1 MTEKFTEPIRLTQFS
16 PGAGWACKL
25 SPADL
30 AQVLS
35 KLKVDLPENTIG
47 FESSEDCAV
56 VPIDDDNYLLQSV
69 DFFTPIVDDPYT
81 FGQIAAANS
90 LSDIYAMGGK
100 PLHALNIAEFPVD
113 DLPLDILTKIMQGGL
128 EITKKAGIPI
138 LGGHTIKDPV
148 PKYGL
153 VVTGSV
159 EKKHLTLNST
169 AKAGDV
175 LILTKPLGSGIIATA
190 IKKDEAP
197 KSIIEEAVNVMIK
210 LNRGSAKAMNAV
222 GVNACTDITGYG
234 LLGHLL
240 EMCNGSKVSATIEFN
255 EIPLIQGVYELAQKG
270 FIPGGTKRNLDYVS
284 PKVNF
289 SKNMSQEQK
298 YLLADAQTSGGLLI
312 SVLQEKADELVEILN
327 INNCLTSSI
336 IGKVYNPAES
346 TIYIN

>member
-1 MTEKFTEPIRLTQFS
+1 ML
-16 PGAGWACKL
+16 GN
-25 SPADL
+25 
-30 AQVLS
+30 
-35 KLKVDLPENTIG
+35 LKVDLPENTIG

-56 VPIDDDNYLLQSV
+56 FPLDENHFLIQSV

-90 LSDIYAMGGK
+90 LSDIYAMGGM
-100 PLHALNIAEFPVD
+100 PLHALNIAEFPSD
-113 DLPLDILTKIMQGGL
+113 DLPLEILTEIMQGGL
-128 EITKKAGIPI
+128 EITKQANIPI

-153 VVTGSV
+153 VVTGRV
-159 EKKHLTLNST
+159 EKENLTLNST

-190 IKKDEAP
+190 IKKDKAP
-197 KSIIEEAVNVMIK
+197 KSIMEEAINVMTN
-210 LNRGSAKAMNAV
+210 LNSGAAIAMNAV

-240 EMCNGSKVSATIEFN
+240 EMCKGSNVSVTLEFN

-284 PKVNF
+284 SQVNF
-289 SKNMSQEQK
+289 SKNISQEQQ

-312 SVLQEKADELVEILN
+312 SVAKEKAEDLQKTLTE
-327 INNCLTSSI
+327 NNTLSSAI
-336 IGKVYNPAES
+336 VGHVYNPAES
-346 TIYIN
+346 TIYVN

>member
-1 MTEKFTEPIRLTQFS
+1 
-16 PGAGWACKL
+16 
-25 SPADL
+25 
-30 AQVLS
+30 VLGN
-35 KLKVDLPENTIG
+35 LKVDLPENTIG

-56 VPIDDDNYLLQSV
+56 FPLDEDHFLIQSV

-90 LSDIYAMGGK
+90 LSDIYAMGGM
-100 PLHALNIAEFPVD
+100 PLHALNIAEFPSD
-113 DLPLDILTKIMQGGL
+113 DLPLEILTEIMQGGL
-128 EITKKAGIPI
+128 EITKQANIPI

-153 VVTGSV
+153 VVTGRV
-159 EKKHLTLNST
+159 KKENLTLNST

-190 IKKDEAP
+190 IKKDKAP
-197 KSIIEEAVNVMIK
+197 KSIMEEAVNVMTN
-210 LNRGSAKAMNAV
+210 LNSGATIAMNAV

-240 EMCNGSKVSATIEFN
+240 EMCKGSNVSVTLEFN

-284 PKVNF
+284 SQVNF
-289 SKNMSQEQK
+289 SKNISQEQQ
-298 YLLADAQTSGGLLI
+298 YILADAQTSGGLLI
-312 SVLQEKADELVEILN
+312 SVAKEKAEDLQKTLTE
-327 INNCLTSSI
+327 NNTLSSAVV
-336 IGKVYNPAES
+336 GHVYNPAES
-346 TIYIN
+346 TIYVN

>member
-1 MTEKFTEPIRLTQFS
+1 ML
-16 PGAGWACKL
+16 GN
-25 SPADL
+25 
-30 AQVLS
+30 
-35 KLKVDLPENTIG
+35 LKVDLPENTIG

-56 VPIDDDNYLLQSV
+56 SPLDENHFLIQSV

-90 LSDIYAMGGK
+90 LSDIYAMGGM
-100 PLHALNIAEFPVD
+100 PLHALNIAEFPSD
-113 DLPLDILTKIMQGGL
+113 DLPLEILTEIMQGGL
-128 EITKKAGIPI
+128 EITKQAQIPI

-153 VVTGSV
+153 VVTGRV
-159 EKKHLTLNST
+159 EKENLTLNST

-190 IKKDEAP
+190 IKKDKAP
-197 KSIIEEAVNVMIK
+197 KSIMEEAVNVMTN
-210 LNRGSAKAMNAV
+210 LNSGGAIAMNAV

-240 EMCNGSKVSATIEFN
+240 EMCKGSNVSVTLEFN

-284 PKVNF
+284 SQVNF
-289 SKNMSQEQK
+289 SKNISQEQQ
-298 YLLADAQTSGGLLI
+298 YILADAQTSGGLLI
-312 SVLQEKADELVEILN
+312 SVAKGKAEDLQKTLTE
-327 INNCLTSSI
+327 NNTLSSTVV
-336 IGKVYNPAES
+336 GHVYNPAES
-346 TIYIN
+346 TIYVN

>member
-1 MTEKFTEPIRLTQFS
+1 ML
-16 PGAGWACKL
+16 GN
-25 SPADL
+25 
-30 AQVLS
+30 
-35 KLKVDLPENTIG
+35 LKVDLPKNTIG

-56 VPIDDDNYLLQSV
+56 SPLDENHFLIQSV

-90 LSDIYAMGGK
+90 LSDIYAMGGM
-100 PLHALNIAEFPVD
+100 PLHALNIAEFPSD
-113 DLPLDILTKIMQGGL
+113 DLPLEILTEIMQGGL
-128 EITKKAGIPI
+128 EITKQANIPI

-153 VVTGSV
+153 VVTGRV
-159 EKKHLTLNST
+159 EKENLTLNST

-190 IKKDEAP
+190 IKKDKAP
-197 KSIIEEAVNVMIK
+197 KSIMEEAVNVMTN
-210 LNRGSAKAMNAV
+210 LNSGGAIAMNAV

-240 EMCNGSKVSATIEFN
+240 EMCKGSNVSVTLEFN

-284 PKVNF
+284 SQVNF
-289 SKNMSQEQK
+289 SKNISQEQQ

-312 SVLQEKADELVEILN
+312 SVAKEKAEDLQKTLTE
-327 INNCLTSSI
+327 NNTLSSAVV
-336 IGKVYNPAES
+336 GHVYNPAES
-346 TIYIN
+346 TIYVN

>member
-1 MTEKFTEPIRLTQFS
+1 M
-16 PGAGWACKL
+16 
-25 SPADL
+25 
-30 AQVLS
+30 
-35 KLKVDLPENTIG
+35 
-47 FESSEDCAV
+47 
-56 VPIDDDNYLLQSV
+56 

-190 IKKDEAP
+190 IKKDKAP
-197 KSIIEEAVNVMIK
+197 KSIMEEAVNVMTN
-210 LNRGSAKAMNAV
+210 LNSGAAIAMNAV

-240 EMCNGSKVSATIEFN
+240 EMCKGSNVSVTLEFN

>member
-1 MTEKFTEPIRLTQFS
+1 M
-16 PGAGWACKL
+16 
-25 SPADL
+25 
-30 AQVLS
+30 
-35 KLKVDLPENTIG
+35 KVDLPKNTIG

-56 VPIDDDNYLLQSV
+56 SPLDENHFLIQSV

-90 LSDIYAMGGK
+90 LSDIYAMGGM
-100 PLHALNIAEFPVD
+100 PLHALNIAEFPSD
-113 DLPLDILTKIMQGGL
+113 DLPLEILTEIMQGGL
-128 EITKKAGIPI
+128 EITKQANIPI

-153 VVTGSV
+153 VVTGRV
-159 EKKHLTLNST
+159 EKENLTLNST

-190 IKKDEAP
+190 IKKDKAP
-197 KSIIEEAVNVMIK
+197 KSIMEEAVNVMTN
-210 LNRGSAKAMNAV
+210 LNSGATIAMNAV

-240 EMCNGSKVSATIEFN
+240 EMCKGSNVSVTLEFN

-284 PKVNF
+284 SQVNF
-289 SKNMSQEQK
+289 SKNISQEQQ
-298 YLLADAQTSGGLLI
+298 YILADAQTSGGLLI
-312 SVLQEKADELVEILN
+312 SVAKEKAEDLQKTLTE
-327 INNCLTSSI
+327 NNTLSSTVV
-336 IGKVYNPAES
+336 GHVYNPAES
-346 TIYIN
+346 TIYVN